1 MAGDTSVT
9 PVTVDERPVGHVFG
23 FGSKFFFVL
32 DDRRDRKARGP
43 YHDEATAL
51 TAAEHQV
58 RCMAIAERWELMLD
72 T

>member
-1 MAGDTSVT
+1 MAGNASVT
-9 PVTVDERPVGHVFG
+9 PVTIDDRPVGHVFG
-23 FGSKFFFVL
+23 VDNRFFFVL
-32 DDRRDRKARGP
+32 ADKRDRKARGP
-43 YHDEATAL
+43 YHDEPSAL